1 MVTRRLY
8 FKKKDIKR
16 PFFPPCT
23 HWPIWEGGDSG
34 FLYTL
39 LCDDAVIE
47 ELRQTDL
54 IKLAVQPNSRKETN
68 MIDTLN
74 STVQRAFRGSQ
85 AGGELSKLASMIKQK
100 REDFLSPSERESMQ
114 QILKAA
120 VDTAL
125 GENHDI
131 SDTMRD
137 HLLMDKNILK
147 ATKACKINAERNDEA
162 AYVPAM
168 HNLWKVGFNVFVE
181 QVSLAISSERLLF
194 HQSVCKLLPAAVE
207 CQLHPQHLL
216 RVRTAG
222 NMNLVALSGAHYKT
236 SVIFS
241 RFPRPTCF
249 PSEAENLSR

>member
-1 MVTRRLY
+1 MSKVRLGRDDEYRERDTREELRLILEVVV
-8 FKKKDIKR
+8 KAVNG
-16 PFFPPCT
+16 
-23 HWPIWEGGDSG
+23 EEGDSG

-47 ELRQTDL
+47 ELHKTDL
-54 IKLAVQPNSRKETN
+54 IKLAVQPSSLQETN

-85 AGGELSKLASMIKQK
+85 AGGEVSKLASMIKQK
-100 REDFLSPSERESMQ
+100 RGDFLSPSEREGMQ

-120 VDTAL
+120 LDTAL

-168 HNLWKVGFNVFVE
+168 HNLWMVLGKARWGFTF
-181 QVSLAISSERLLF
+181 L
-194 HQSVCKLLPAAVE
+194 
-207 CQLHPQHLL
+207 
-216 RVRTAG
+216 
-222 NMNLVALSGAHYKT
+222 
-236 SVIFS
+236 
-241 RFPRPTCF
+241 
-249 PSEAENLSR
+249 